1 LVSKI
6 IVETEGVDFE
16 RPERDP
22 RSVRSLGIHHVNI
35 GVSDLE
41 QARSFY
47 GDVMGFKEINRPDF
61 PGYPGAWLEIDES
74 HQLHL
79 SAMDGHVPPERQ
91 HFAVVV
97 ADLDAAISELEDRN
111 VAISRAGSGRQA
123 LLRDPCGNLIE
134 IRAPD

>member
-1 LVSKI
+1 M
-6 IVETEGVDFE
+6 
-16 RPERDP
+16 
-22 RSVRSLGIHHVNI
+22 RSLGIHHVNI

-47 GDVMGFKEINRPDF
+47 GDVMGFREISRPDF
-61 PGYPGAWLEIDES
+61 PGSPGAWLQIDDS

-79 SAMDGHVPPERQ
+79 SAIEGHVPPERQ

-97 ADLDAAISELEDRN
+97 ADLDAAIHEIEDRN
-111 VAISRAGSGRQA
+111 VAVSRSDSGRQA
-123 LLRDPCGNLIE
+123 VLRDPSGNLIE